1 MTITVYLC
9 FFVLKNNSTIK
20 IIKKG
25 KKRRKWML
33 DKIWKLNLFEI
44 ICSYLR
50 KLLGG
55 LKKKKVKL
63 FLSDVTSKL
72 HKPMK

>member
-25 KKRRKWML
+25 KKKEGSECL
-33 DKIWKLNLFEI
+33 IKFENLIYLKLSAHTLE
-44 ICSYLR
+44 SY
-50 KLLGG
+50 
-55 LKKKKVKL
+55 
-63 FLSDVTSKL
+63 
-72 HKPMK
+72 